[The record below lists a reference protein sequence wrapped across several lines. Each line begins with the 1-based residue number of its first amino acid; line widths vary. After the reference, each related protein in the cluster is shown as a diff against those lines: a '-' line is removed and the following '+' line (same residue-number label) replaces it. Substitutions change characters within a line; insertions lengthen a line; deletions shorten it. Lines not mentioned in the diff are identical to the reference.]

1 MKRYYIPTSTLNF
14 NNILSTESIS
24 PYMFYLK
31 RGYGYSRW
39 QKTNENALENSI
51 VLYENPFSFTRNND
65 EVEDHPLL
73 VEICSDEEFK
83 KVENGVYISK
93 NTIYLTPENTKFI
106 FFSEEDKRTT
116 LSLSDSSLE
125 TKMLRLYQRNL
136 IVETYRENTYN
147 HLKKEPNKNVSEE
160 DILKDCRINK
170 IKAMLYGYYIGAILS
185 TSFENVQRKALLEN
199 IYNIFS
205 SIVSAPD
212 KHITQTQLS
221 ALKADFFSLLRK
233 EPWYSELSG
242 EFNDDQIEKIIK
254 GLKKHNKIKN
264 IVLLDDMLSDIQTGV
279 SHDCTALRW
288 VQNEIKS
295 VNDKISSERKL
306 LNTRDSEIVFI
317 DAKLENVE
325 EKLFKSEKEKQL
337 YKSIYQLILN
347 KNEAIFKISEKKTE
361 LADDITKEAKQ
372 IYNEEWETSN
382 VRSFL
387 NMLRRHL
394 RGEEFNQKWDN
405 GLLSSIAAVLIKG
418 EDWEKLLHFMQHQRM
433 SDYRIALS
441 LFGLFT
447 GFANLTRDF
456 TDILLNEG
464 IDYVKDVY
472 AEFHGQLFGKNIIA
486 PISKEDGKSEK
497 KKRLQQKKEKQNKKK
512 YNNNDE
518 QPDLFNLKETPGT
531 FNQPL
536 FVDSSPDEVV
546 KFISGNDEFKKKIKE
561 NLTQFFKLHKKGGYY
576 EKNKK
581 QYKRNNDDT
590 VDHFIWSCC
599 SKKTSLANKFNK
611 DDPLIQTLKEEL
623 TSKYHD

>member
-1 MKRYYIPTSTLNF
+1 MKYYIPTSTLNF

-39 QKTNENALENSI
+39 QKTNENALDNSI

-73 VEICSDEEFK
+73 VEICSDETFK
-83 KVENGVYISK
+83 EVENGVYISK

-125 TKMLRLYQRNL
+125 TKMLQLYQSNL
-136 IVETYRENTYN
+136 IVATYGENTYN
-147 HLKKEPNKNVSEE
+147 PLKQDPNKNVSKE

-170 IKAMLYGYYIGAILS
+170 IKGMLYGYYIGAISS

-199 IYNIFS
+199 VYNIFS
-205 SIVSAPD
+205 SVVSAPD
-212 KHITQTQLS
+212 KNITQAQLS
-221 ALKADFFSLLRK
+221 ALKADFFSLLQT
-233 EPWYSELSG
+233 EPWYSELSD
-242 EFNDDQIEKIIK
+242 EFNDDQIKKIIK
-254 GLKKHNKIKN
+254 VLKKHNMLKN
-264 IVLLDDMLSDIQTGV
+264 IVLLEDLLSDIRV
-279 SHDCTALRW
+279 SASYNSQALQW

-295 VNDKISSERKL
+295 VNDKISSEHKH

-317 DAKLENVE
+317 DDKLEKIE
-325 EKLFKSEKEKQL
+325 EKLFESEKEKQL

-347 KNEAIFKISEKKTE
+347 KTEPFFKINEKKTD

-372 IYNEEWETSN
+372 VYNEEWKDSHTCA
-382 VRSFL
+382 FL

-394 RGEEFNQKWDN
+394 RGAEFSQKWNN

-418 EDWEKLLHFMQHQRM
+418 DDWEKLLHFMQSQKM
-433 SDYRIALS
+433 SDYRIAFS
-441 LFGLFT
+441 LFGLLT

-456 TDILLNEG
+456 TDILLNER

-472 AEFHGQLFGKNIIA
+472 AEFHSQLFGKNIIA
-486 PISKEDGKSEK
+486 PASKQDGKSEK
-497 KKRLQQKKEKQNKKK
+497 KKKTSTKKEKSNKKK
-512 YNNNDE
+512 SNNNDE
-518 QPDLFNLKETPGT
+518 QPYLFNLKETQRT

-546 KFISGNDEFKKKIKE
+546 KFISGNDEFKKKIKY
-561 NLTQFFKLHKKGGYY
+561 NLTQFFSLYKRGGYY
-576 EKNKK
+576 ERNKE
-581 QYKRNNDDT
+581 QYKRNNVDT
-590 VDHFIWSCC
+590 VDHFIRSCC
-599 SKKTSLANKFNK
+599 SQKTSIPYKFDGK
-611 DDPLIQTLKEEL
+611 DPLIQKLKEEL
-623 TSKYHD
+623 SSKYHD

>member
-1 MKRYYIPTSTLNF
+1 MKYYIPTSTLNF

-39 QKTNENALENSI
+39 QKTNENALDNSI
-51 VLYENPFSFTRNND
+51 VLYETTFSFTRNND

-73 VEICSDEEFK
+73 VEICSDEKFK
-83 KVENGVYISK
+83 KVEKGVYISK

-136 IVETYRENTYN
+136 IVETYSENTYN
-147 HLKKEPNKNVSEE
+147 TLKKDPNKNVSEE

-170 IKAMLYGYYIGAILS
+170 IKGMLYGYYIGAISS
-185 TSFENVQRKALLEN
+185 TSFENIQRKSLLEN

-205 SIVSAPD
+205 SIVSSPD
-212 KHITQTQLS
+212 KNITQTQLS
-221 ALKADFFSLLRK
+221 ALKTDFFSLLK
-233 EPWYSELSG
+233 TEPWYSELSD

-254 GLKKHNKIKN
+254 GLKKHNKLKN
-264 IVLLDDMLSDIQTGV
+264 IVLLEDLLSDIQTGV
-279 SHDCTALRW
+279 FHDCTALRW

-317 DAKLENVE
+317 DAKLEKAE

-337 YKSIYQLILN
+337 YKSICQLILN
-347 KNEAIFKISEKKTE
+347 KHEAIFKISEKKTE

-372 IYNEEWETSN
+372 IYNEEWEASH

-418 EDWEKLLHFMQHQRM
+418 EDWEKLLHFMQSQKM
-433 SDYRIALS
+433 SDYRIAFS
-441 LFGLFT
+441 LFGLLT

-456 TDILLNEG
+456 TDILLNER

-472 AEFHGQLFGKNIIA
+472 VEFYGQLFGKNIVA
-486 PISKEDGKSEK
+486 PASKQDGKSEK
-497 KKRLQQKKEKQNKKK
+497 KKKPPTKKGKSNKKK
-512 YNNNDE
+512 SNNNDE
-518 QPDLFNLKETPGT
+518 EPDLFNQKERKEA
-531 FNQPL
+531 FNRVL
-536 FVDSSPDEVV
+536 FVDSSPDDVV
-546 KFISGNDEFKKKIKE
+546 ELISGNDEFKKKIKE
-561 NLTQFFKLHKKGGYY
+561 NLIIFFDLYKKDGYY
-576 EKNKK
+576 EKRKK
-581 QYKRNNDDT
+581 QYKRNNADT
-590 VDHFIWSCC
+590 VDHFICSCC
-599 SKKTSLANKFNK
+599 SLKTSMPNKFDVK
-611 DDPLIQTLKEEL
+611 DPLIQELRKEL
-623 TSKYHD
+623 SSKYHD